1 MCTAHSCGLHVGVT
15 VDVRVLLACLC
26 AQTTCNYLTLGAI
39 AGLQGGKE
47 FARNDYERAKWLA
60 LHSLKSHPS
69 REDTVVFK
77 GFGNFDE
84 DGRVDEDS
92 IAEYLNEENAQL
104 LLQQQPSQEQR
115 VKGEE

>member
-1 MCTAHSCGLHVGVT
+1 M
-15 VDVRVLLACLC
+15 LACLY
-26 AQTTCNYLTLGAI
+26 AQTTCKINSLILDALT
-39 AGLQGGKE
+39 GLQGDKK

-77 GFGNFDE
+77 GFGNFDK

-104 LLQQQPSQEQR
+104 LQQQQPSQEQR